1 MNGIQVLEQQQTF
14 NATDIRFRLGKILN
28 ELTRRRGPI
37 LIIDRSKPRAWLYP
51 YENITDGEDLFI
63 KWEKE
68 VLPRY
73 RRIKAKDLINL
84 IRKDRERL

>member
-14 NATDIRFRLGKILN
+14 NATDIRFRLGQILN
-28 ELTRRRGPI
+28 ELARKRKPI
-37 LIIDRSKPRAWLYP
+37 LIINRSKPRAWLCP
-51 YENITDGEDLFI
+51 YENITAEEDLFI

-68 VLPRY
+68 ALPRY